1 MKGVETVEIEV
12 VRLAHAHD
20 LALPDYATAAAAG
33 ADLLAAIDQDIELGP
48 LERKIV
54 PTGISI
60 ALPVGFEA
68 QVRPR
73 SGLAAK
79 NGVTVANAPGTVDA
93 DYRGE
98 IGVILVNLSKEPFR
112 ISRGMRIAQ
121 LVVARH
127 ARAVWREVSEL
138 DRTARGAG
146 GFGSTGVTAGST
158 KRA

>member
-33 ADLLAAIDQDIELGP
+33 ADLLAAIDQDIELAP

-79 NGVTVANAPGTVDA
+79 NGVTVVNSPGTVDA

-146 GFGSTGVTAGST
+146 GFGSTGVTAGSA
-158 KRA
+158 KSA

>member
-1 MKGVETVEIEV
+1 MSDVETIEIEV
-12 VRLAHAHD
+12 VRLPHGRD

-33 ADLLAAIDQDIELGP
+33 ADLLAAIDQDIELKS
-48 LERKIV
+48 LERRIV

-60 ALPVGFEA
+60 ALPAGFEA

-79 NGVTVANAPGTVDA
+79 NGVTVANAPGTIDA

-98 IGVILVNLSKEPFR
+98 VGVILVNLGSEPFR
-112 ISRGMRIAQ
+112 ITRGMRIAQ
-121 LVVARH
+121 MVIARH

-146 GFGSTGVTAGST
+146 GFGSTGVSAGSAQ
-158 KRA
+158 KK